1 MATTQQAD
9 ESVRNYEIGYL
20 ISPTVPE
27 GEVADIESD
36 LHEAITAADGEV
48 LASETPE
55 ARELAYTMEVTTS
68 AGERE
73 FERGQFGWVQ
83 LSVEKKELDTVKA
96 VLEDEA
102 DVMRTLVTKIGEE
115 DIKTNDGEGK
125 TEEVAE
131 EVSEE
136 DDS

>member
-20 ISPTVPE
+20 IAPTVPE
-27 GEVADIESD
+27 GEVTDIESD
-36 LHEAITAADGEV
+36 LHESVTAAGGEV
-48 LASETPE
+48 LASETPQ

-83 LSVEKKELDTVKA
+83 FSVDKQELDSVEET
-96 VLEDEA
+96 LEDTD
-102 DVMRTLVTKIGEE
+102 DVMRTLALQIDEGEIE
-115 DIKTNDGEGK
+115 TDGEGGETDK
-125 TEEVAE
+125 ADE

-136 DDS
+136 GDS